1 MKKRNIYTLII
12 LFVLFQ
18 NAYAYSDEFTLSAKF
33 GPIKKLIYKFSYEM
47 IIENNNYNLEFE
59 LSSQGNIIK
68 FITDE
73 TSGKGFS
80 KGEIHEK
87 TFIPKN
93 YQYIEKKEN
102 SLKKYL
108 IDFNDP
114 NNIKGMRIPSYDKS
128 KLTPIDNKMLVDVLD
143 PALIFYQLANFL
155 DLKDCSRNFKIYDAK
170 RRLDL
175 LVTKISENQKG
186 FKCLLTSK
194 KIGGYKIK
202 NKINPLEIPY
212 EMIIQFKY
220 IEEDIRMT
228 SIEGKNSMLNIILE
242 RI

>member
-47 IIENNNYNLEFE
+47 IIENNNYNLEFK
-59 LSSQGNIIK
+59 LSSQDNIIK

>member
-18 NAYAYSDEFTLSAKF
+18 NAYVYSDEFTLSAKF
-33 GPIKKLIYKFSYEM
+33 GPIKKLIYKISYEM
-47 IIENNNYNLEFE
+47 NIENNNYNLEFK
-59 LSSQGNIIK
+59 LSSQDNIIK

-87 TFIPKN
+87 TFVPKN

-128 KLTPIDNKMLVDVLD
+128 KLTPIDNKMLVDVFD
-143 PALIFYQLANFL
+143 PALIFYKLANFL

-186 FKCLLTSK
+186 FKCLITSK

-220 IEEDIRMT
+220 IEDDIRMT

>member
-18 NAYAYSDEFTLSAKF
+18 NAYVYSDEFTLSAKF

-59 LSSQGNIIK
+59 LSSQDNIIK

-128 KLTPIDNKMLVDVLD
+128 KLTHIDNKMLVDVLD

>member
-1 MKKRNIYTLII
+1 VKKRNIYTLII

-18 NAYAYSDEFTLSAKF
+18 NAYVYSDEFTLSAKF
-33 GPIKKLIYKFSYEM
+33 GPIKKLIYKISYEM
-47 IIENNNYNLEFE
+47 NIENNNYNLEFK
-59 LSSQGNIIK
+59 LSSQDNIIK

-80 KGEIHEK
+80 KGEIHKK

-220 IEEDIRMT
+220 IEDDIRMT

>member
-18 NAYAYSDEFTLSAKF
+18 NAYVYSDEFTLSAKF

-47 IIENNNYNLEFE
+47 VIENNNYNLEFE

-175 LVTKISENQKG
+175 LVTKISENKKG

-220 IEEDIRMT
+220 IEDDIRMT

>member
-47 IIENNNYNLEFE
+47 IIENNNYNLEFK
-59 LSSQGNIIK
+59 LSSQDNIIK
-68 FITDE
+68 FITDQ

>member
-18 NAYAYSDEFTLSAKF
+18 NAYVYSDEFTLSAKF

-47 IIENNNYNLEFE
+47 VIENNNYNLEFE

-87 TFIPKN
+87 IFIPN
-93 YQYIEKKEN
+93 DYQYIEKKEN

-220 IEEDIRMT
+220 IEDDIRMT

>member
-1 MKKRNIYTLII
+1 MKKRNTYTLII

-18 NAYAYSDEFTLSAKF
+18 SAFVYSDEFTLSAKF
-33 GPIKKLIYKFSYEM
+33 GPIKKIIYKFSYEM
-47 IIENNNYNLEFE
+47 EVENNNYNLEFKI
-59 LSSQGNIIK
+59 SSQDNLVK
-68 FITDE
+68 FITNE

-80 KGEIHEK
+80 KGKINENV
-87 TFIPKN
+87 FIPKN

-114 NNIKGMRIPSYDKS
+114 NNIKGIRIPSYDKS
-128 KLTPIDNKMLVDVLD
+128 KLTPIDKEMLVGVLD
-143 PALIFYQLANFL
+143 PVLIFYKLANFQ
-155 DLKDCSRNFKIYDAK
+155 DLKNCNSNLKIYDAK

-175 LVTKISENQKG
+175 MITKISESQKG
-186 FKCLLTSK
+186 FKCLMTSK

-202 NKINPLEIPY
+202 NKIDPLEIPY
-212 EMIIQFKY
+212 EMIIEFKY
-220 IEEDIRMT
+220 IGDVLRMT
-228 SIEGKNSMLNIILE
+228 SIEGKNSMLSMIIE

>member
-18 NAYAYSDEFTLSAKF
+18 NAYVYSDEFTLSAKF

-47 IIENNNYNLEFE
+47 VIENNNYNLEFE

-80 KGEIHEK
+80 KGEIHKK

-220 IEEDIRMT
+220 IEDDIRMT
-228 SIEGKNSMLNIILE
+228 SIEGKNSILNIILE

>member
-1 MKKRNIYTLII
+1 VKKRNIYTLII

-47 IIENNNYNLEFE
+47 IIENNNYNLEFK
-59 LSSQGNIIK
+59 LSSQDNIIK

-80 KGEIHEK
+80 KGEIHKK

>member
-47 IIENNNYNLEFE
+47 IIENNNYNLEFK
-59 LSSQGNIIK
+59 LSSQDNIIK

-220 IEEDIRMT
+220 IEDDIRMT

>member
-1 MKKRNIYTLII
+1 VKKRNIYTLII

-47 IIENNNYNLEFE
+47 IIENNNYNLEFK
-59 LSSQGNIIK
+59 LSSQDNIIK

>member
-18 NAYAYSDEFTLSAKF
+18 NAYVYSDEFTLSAKF

-47 IIENNNYNLEFE
+47 IIENNNYNLEFK
-59 LSSQGNIIK
+59 LSSQDNIIK

>member
-1 MKKRNIYTLII
+1 
-12 LFVLFQ
+12 
-18 NAYAYSDEFTLSAKF
+18 
-33 GPIKKLIYKFSYEM
+33 M

-59 LSSQGNIIK
+59 LSSQDNIIK

-220 IEEDIRMT
+220 IEDDIRMT

>member
-18 NAYAYSDEFTLSAKF
+18 NAYVYSDEFTLSAKF

-59 LSSQGNIIK
+59 LSSQDNIIK

-80 KGEIHEK
+80 KGEIHKK

-220 IEEDIRMT
+220 IEDDIRMT

>member
-18 NAYAYSDEFTLSAKF
+18 NAYVYSDEFTLSAKF

-47 IIENNNYNLEFE
+47 VIENNNYNLEFE

-80 KGEIHEK
+80 KGEIYKK

-108 IDFNDP
+108 IDFNEP
-114 NNIKGMRIPSYDKS
+114 NNIKGIRIPTYDKS
-128 KLTPIDNKMLVDVLD
+128 KLTPIDNKMLVDVFD
-143 PALIFYQLANFL
+143 PALIFYKLVNFL
-155 DLKDCSRNFKIYDAK
+155 DLNNCKKNLKVYDAK

-175 LVTKISENQKG
+175 LITKMSEDQNS
-186 FKCLLTSK
+186 FKCLITSK

-202 NKINPLEIPY
+202 DKINPLEIPY
-212 EMIIQFKY
+212 EMIIEFEY
-220 IEEDIRMT
+220 IDGNLRMT
-228 SIEGKNSMLNIILE
+228 SIEGKNSVLNIIVE

>member
-18 NAYAYSDEFTLSAKF
+18 NAYVYSDEFTLSAKF
-33 GPIKKLIYKFSYEM
+33 GPIKKLIYKLSYEM
-47 IIENNNYNLEFE
+47 IIENNNYNLEFK
-59 LSSQGNIIK
+59 LSSQDNIIK

-80 KGEIHEK
+80 KGEIHKK

-128 KLTPIDNKMLVDVLD
+128 KLTPIDNKMLVDVFD
-143 PALIFYQLANFL
+143 PALIFYKLVNFL
-155 DLKDCSRNFKIYDAK
+155 DLNNCKKNLKVYDAK

-175 LVTKISENQKG
+175 LITKMSEDQNS
-186 FKCLLTSK
+186 FKCLITSK

-202 NKINPLEIPY
+202 DKINPLEIPY
-212 EMIIQFKY
+212 EMIIEFEY
-220 IEEDIRMT
+220 IDGNLRMT
-228 SIEGKNSMLNIILE
+228 SIEGKNSVLNIIVE

>member
-18 NAYAYSDEFTLSAKF
+18 NAYVYSDEFTLSAKF
-33 GPIKKLIYKFSYEM
+33 GPIKKLIYKISYEM
-47 IIENNNYNLEFE
+47 IIENNDYNLEFK
-59 LSSQGNIIK
+59 LSSQDNIIK

-80 KGEIHEK
+80 KGEISEK

-128 KLTPIDNKMLVDVLD
+128 KLTPIDNKMLVNVLD
-143 PALIFYQLANFL
+143 PALIFYKLTNFL
-155 DLKDCSRNFKIYDAK
+155 GLKDCSRNFKIYDAK

-175 LVTKISENQKG
+175 LVTKISENQEG
-186 FKCLLTSK
+186 FKCLITSK

-212 EMIIQFKY
+212 EMFIEFKY
-220 IEEDIRMT
+220 IEEEIR
-228 SIEGKNSMLNIILE
+228 
-242 RI
+242 RF

>member
-18 NAYAYSDEFTLSAKF
+18 NAYVYSDEFTLSAKF

-47 IIENNNYNLEFE
+47 VIENNNYNLEFE

-80 KGEIHEK
+80 KGEIHKK

-128 KLTPIDNKMLVDVLD
+128 KLTPIDNKMLVDVFD

-220 IEEDIRMT
+220 IEDDIRMT